1 MKRISI
7 LFLAVLLFKLSQ
19 AQVSQFPQIYYS
31 GQVGGNSLIRANA
44 SLSASTLTTL
54 RGNYNIGAESITS
67 STESYGTATW
77 AKVCL
82 PSTSSTNNT
91 PNYGYTMYGSY
102 YIRISENNN
111 YAKVN
116 TINDA
121 LGVRTCA
128 GCISSRVTIGGQ
140 NAYYGKNSILAL
152 TGNISSGWY
161 EIYLTNNCSQT
172 TGWVDGQYLTFP
184 SSQSYKIIGGSVT
197 NSPNSAFVWGASINF
212 SGLTSVNTTEG
223 FFQYKVPTNWSGTLT
238 CSHPSYNTSSP
249 TSNSIFANNHYYTNN
264 FVLSNVTPC
273 TGVIITTPPQ
283 SQSKTVGNTA
293 TFSVVAGGTSPYT
306 YQWKKNGTN
315 ISGATSSSYT
325 TPTLTLSDNGNTYS
339 CYLTNCSGNNNTT
352 SNSATLTVTNNPNGT
367 ISGNIYVQNI
377 SELSGAVVNNTV
389 NTVIRVYNTG
399 SSTSIMNINNSNGI
413 FSISSLQNGNYDIQV
428 EHNYNGHT
436 FKTKRTNVPVNSNLD
451 LYISSYI
458 YQQILNYNAIL
469 ENIDCYLED
478 INEYKD
484 IYSYNLQSSNSY
496 INSKITLNNNDL
508 QDNEALLRLA
518 MGERLLIKYL
528 NQAKTMGQEYV
539 MCIDDFAEI
548 LFAITK
554 IITCNGS
561 NVTRI
566 PMEFIAERFKD
577 IIKIPINNMNSPHR
591 NLYTTIIDGV
601 FDIATDANISTST
614 VYNAGIKPIIQRK
627 CINDILSRIYV
638 PNTYHIDNSMVLK
651 SQSYNFS
658 GNLSTTVSNN
668 NYKLSNSLSNTAYI
682 QGFSEGS
689 RNNPDWVVWTR
700 DFFTIAASTTCYRG
714 WFYTVL
720 GLGTNVVQMGILSNA
735 IYKDTKRVNQ
745 LIDEVE
751 ITTNGSYQR
760 DGIQNNVSK
769 INGIDIIANI
779 VDSFNNEYNLT
790 INELSLNQNNNL
802 YSHLMNLI
810 RINNNLDF
818 YTNEVIKHI
827 NAVYPYSNFS
837 DTIYNE
843 LLKYTIIGS
852 PLTRLSHL
860 LCLNYYYDNQTEADL
875 RDSIIIHSND
885 ISLTNSNM
893 LIELS
898 TLYPLL
904 DSTNTPGY
912 VAIYE
917 NTIPKKMQTN
927 EIKTVNVKFKN
938 YGKSNADDVKIIY
951 TIDEPYHFSIDTLI
965 LGTILPDSIISIPVN
980 ISSSSFSDTF
990 SLYSVQIESSNANTK
1005 HLGGAIFTNS
1015 KLTTINSNTS
1025 IKKQLSVFPNPN
1037 NGSFSIQFETLNN
1050 ENELSVINNIG
1061 QQVYF
1066 EKLSNSIGIQT
1077 KEIKLNNLPNGIYN
1091 IQIKS
1096 GRDISIQKI
1105 VIN

>member
-1 MKRISI
+1 
-7 LFLAVLLFKLSQ
+7 
-19 AQVSQFPQIYYS
+19 
-31 GQVGGNSLIRANA
+31 
-44 SLSASTLTTL
+44 
-54 RGNYNIGAESITS
+54 
-67 STESYGTATW
+67 
-77 AKVCL
+77 
-82 PSTSSTNNT
+82 
-91 PNYGYTMYGSY
+91 
-102 YIRISENNN
+102 
-111 YAKVN
+111 
-116 TINDA
+116 
-121 LGVRTCA
+121 
-128 GCISSRVTIGGQ
+128 
-140 NAYYGKNSILAL
+140 
-152 TGNISSGWY
+152 
-161 EIYLTNNCSQT
+161 
-172 TGWVDGQYLTFP
+172 
-184 SSQSYKIIGGSVT
+184 
-197 NSPNSAFVWGASINF
+197 
-212 SGLTSVNTTEG
+212 
-223 FFQYKVPTNWSGTLT
+223 
-238 CSHPSYNTSSP
+238 
-249 TSNSIFANNHYYTNN
+249 
-264 FVLSNVTPC
+264 
-273 TGVIITTPPQ
+273 
-283 SQSKTVGNTA
+283 
-293 TFSVVAGGTSPYT
+293 
-306 YQWKKNGTN
+306 
-315 ISGATSSSYT
+315 
-325 TPTLTLSDNGNTYS
+325 
-339 CYLTNCSGNNNTT
+339 SGNNNTT